1 MPIQDIHFEQGVFF
15 AREIGK
21 IARADAEVWTDALRR
36 CAASS
41 PTPVVILIDAREMTI
56 IAPDASKVF
65 SKAAEVPNVR
75 VAAIATSKPLATV
88 MSRTVAMMSRVGQTH
103 ETHIFNTMEE
113 AERFAWAHVS
123 AAQR

>member
-1 MPIQDIHFEQGVFF
+1 MPISDITFENGIFF

-21 IARADAEVWTDALRR
+21 IEKAEAEEWADALRR

-41 PTPVVILIDAREMTI
+41 PVPIVILIDARDMTL
-56 IAPDASKVF
+56 IAADASKVF

-75 VAAIATSKPLATV
+75 VAAVAATRALATV

-103 ETHIFNTMEE
+103 ETHVFNSYEE
-113 AERFAWAHVS
+113 AERFAFS
-123 AAQR
+123 QTAASR